1 MKRTVFMI
9 WLTLL
14 SYVVTSAQVD
24 YTDHIIN
31 PSFEQDAEG
40 WVTKSMSV
48 QGNNVFNIKDGQK
61 YMEKWTG
68 RGGAV
73 GNGSLSQ
80 VLQNLPPGNYELTVA
95 AQNIQEDTPQNAQ
108 SGAWIFVGDARTTV
122 TVRDTYKVSFTFVS
136 GSITIGFVA
145 EGATG
150 NWIACDNFRL
160 TLVSSDL
167 SKELNAA
174 IEKIFAEYGDAT
186 GREIQQLLD
195 AIEAARQVAA
205 RSDATAEEQ
214 AAAIQ
219 AVEYAVEVYRCANA
233 SPEQPMDLTDR
244 IANPSFEINGLE
256 NWTASGMGVQG
267 NNVFSIKK
275 GTYYV
280 EKWTGRGGAV
290 GDARVAQRLTG
301 MMPGRYR
308 LRAAAQNIQEDTPQ
322 KAQSGA
328 WIFANSHQEPVTV
341 RNEYML
347 EFALVS
353 DELEIGFEAVGATGN
368 WLACDNFR
376 LEYISDNFDDIKTEL
391 TALLATAEELA
402 THKMNAAVLE
412 VLQDAISTAQQ
423 LIPQS
428 TTDGWSVAAR
438 QLENAIQLA
447 QQSQEVYSRLATTI
461 AEAEGILAASSA
473 TDKEDYENA
482 IQTARDNYE
491 AATMTDAE
499 VEKAIE
505 TLNAATF
512 SFRILN
518 GEGTGEAPI
527 VKTDPRFIRGCTWAF
542 GRSTVSGKNIIEE
555 GFCWS
560 EQPDPKV
567 TDHRTTEYLNQ
578 AGKIYWLRDLKPA
591 TVYYMRAYAI
601 TKDYAVGYGD
611 VIKVVTVPKGT
622 VGHWYNNGGDEET
635 NNRINY
641 AINTSMDYYW
651 NNLTSIHG
659 FGISVTYS
667 PGTPTADCGYG
678 GGMRVGASSSY
689 QQPGTIM
696 HEALHG
702 IGVGT
707 HGMWWSADM
716 RSGGSRGDWLG
727 DRVTEAV
734 RFWDN
739 NTTGVITGDDMH
751 LWPYGCNGAHEDT
764 HSDNLYCMMGI
775 LAQALNEDGLPGS
788 GEIGYAL
795 PYYSFNHEDNIKYY
809 IKNEDESRGLYSS
822 YLVETSAH
830 QLEWHTMTA
839 EEAAADDHAAWYLSF
854 TPNNQYYQIK
864 NAATG
869 YYMTYSNGFRTASHS
884 KPTTADNIHLMRG
897 RVDVKGH
904 RGYYFIHPEQ
914 TSNPPVMIA
923 NTNGK
928 TASSSFNI
936 STKATTQRWLIL
948 NADEAAVME
957 KGAID
962 ISRKE
967 LERVLAQTHKLAETP
982 HTEDVE
988 GADET
993 LNSTLTTIELEGQT
1007 ANSSAELEKLA
1018 NQARQAAMN
1027 FLASVSAKD
1036 IEQPFDL
1043 TFMLQNPTFDEDA
1056 TAGWTTS
1063 QNPGYSAGCDEF
1075 YETTFN
1081 FYQNLDDMPA
1091 GIYQL
1096 RANAFQRAGE
1106 TQAAYKTYIAGNE
1119 AITTTL
1125 YINNTTAAVKSI
1137 FDDRQP
1143 KRLYT
1148 DGNASDIQLPDGT
1161 YVPNVMNAAAKYFA
1175 QGLYDSY
1182 VNAEQKTTGASFRV
1196 GIKCTKSSSWYW
1208 SFFDNFRLYF
1218 FGGNRDIVG
1227 IETLT
1232 SEEADKDKESMKV
1245 YDLSGRQLNTQHLKP
1260 GIYIIRGKKV
1270 VIK

>member
-1 MKRTVFMI
+1 MKKLL
-9 WLTLL
+9 LTLSL
-14 SYVVTSAQVD
+14 VIVSLTAMAQTD
-24 YTDHIIN
+24 YTSKITN
-31 PSFEQDAEG
+31 PSFENDMTG
-40 WVTKSMSV
+40 WVHKSMNA
-48 QGNNVFNIKDGQK
+48 QGNDVFTLKEGAT
-61 YMEKWTG
+61 YLEKWTG

-73 GNGSLSQ
+73 GSASLSQ
-80 VLQNLPPGNYELTVA
+80 QLTALPPGNYELTAA
-95 AQNIQEDTPQNAQ
+95 AQNIQEDSPKAAQ
-108 SGAWIFVGDARTTV
+108 TGAWIFAGEAKTQVD
-122 TVRDTYKVSFTFVS
+122 VRDTYKVAFDCINGTV
-136 GSITIGFVA
+136 TIGFEA
-145 EGATG
+145 INASG
-150 NWIACDNFRL
+150 NWIAVDNFRL
-160 TLVSSDL
+160 TQVGTDL
-167 SKELNAA
+167 SAHLKEA
-174 IEKIFAEYGDAT
+174 ISSAETLYGDAT

-219 AVEYAVEVYRCANA
+219 AMEYAVEVYRCANA

-622 VGHWYNNGGDEET
+622 IGHWYNNGGDEET
-635 NNRINY
+635 NARINY
-641 AINTSMDYYW
+641 AIDTAMDYYW
-651 NNLTSIHG
+651 NNLSSIHG
-659 FGISVTYS
+659 FGISVSYS

-678 GGMRVGASSSY
+678 GGMRVGANSSY
-689 QQPGTIM
+689 QSVGTIM

-707 HGMWWSADM
+707 HGNWWS
-716 RSGGSRGDWLG
+716 GDYRPNGVWYG
-727 DRVTEAV
+727 DRVTNAL

-739 NTTGVITGDDMH
+739 NTTTVLSGDDMH

-764 HSDNLYCMMGI
+764 HNDNLYCMMGI

-795 PYYSFNHEDNIKYY
+795 PYYSFNHEDNVKYY
-809 IKNEDESRGLYSS
+809 IKNEDESRGLYNS
-822 YLVETSAH
+822 YLVENASH
-830 QLEWHTMTA
+830 QLVWQTMST
-839 EEAAADDHAAWYLSF
+839 EEATADDRAAWYLSF
-854 TPNNQYYQIK
+854 TPDNQYYQLR

-869 YYMTYSNGFRTASHS
+869 YYVTYASNAIKGASHS
-884 KPTTADNIHLMRG
+884 KPTSADNFHLMRG
-897 RVDVKGH
+897 RVDVNGH
-904 RGYYFIHPEQ
+904 RGYYIIHPE
-914 TSNPPVMIA
+914 SSANPHLLVA
-923 NTNGK
+923 NASGK
-928 TASSSFNI
+928 TGVGTFNI
-936 STKATTQRWLIL
+936 AATATTQRWLIL
-948 NADEAAVME
+948 TADEAQAFETMAVNHS
-957 KGAID
+957 K
-962 ISRKE
+962 KE
-967 LERVLAQTHKLAETP
+967 LTDLTGQIRKLAEVP

-988 GADET
+988 GADQSLLTALDDIDAEGAATTSTSVLAT
-993 LNSTLTTIELEGQT
+993 LLT
-1007 ANSSAELEKLA
+1007 
-1018 NQARQAAMN
+1018 QARMTGMA
-1027 FLASVSAKD
+1027 FLENVSATD
-1036 IEQPFDL
+1036 ISQPFNL
-1043 TFMLQNPTFDEDA
+1043 TFMVENPDFKSDSK
-1056 TAGWTTS
+1056 AGWTTS
-1063 QNPGYSAGCDEF
+1063 ATPGYSYGANEF
-1075 YETTFN
+1075 FQTTFN
-1081 FYQNLDDMPA
+1081 FNQTLTGMPS
-1091 GIYQL
+1091 GVYEL
-1096 RANAFQRAGE
+1096 RVQAFQRPGDA
-1106 TQAAYKTYIAGNE
+1106 TTVYNQYKSGTSKVNAQIYLGSASTNIKN
-1119 AITTTL
+1119 ICDDSQKR
-1125 YINNTTAAVKSI
+1125 AVIS
-1137 FDDRQP
+1137 
-1143 KRLYT
+1143 
-1148 DGNASDIQLPDGT
+1148 SDKKVAT
-1161 YVPNVMNAAAKYFA
+1161 SVYVPDNMEGGSKYFA
-1175 QGLYDSY
+1175 KGLYENTL
-1182 VNAEQKTTGASFRV
+1182 VLEQTTPNASLKF
-1196 GIKCTKSSSWYW
+1196 GIRCTSAPSAYW
-1208 SFFDNFRLYF
+1208 TMFDNFRLLFYGKNRTMVGIKEVENEIMRN
-1218 FGGNRDIVG
+1218 GGNEGAI
-1227 IETLT
+1227 
-1232 SEEADKDKESMKV
+1232 
-1245 YDLSGRQLNTQHLKP
+1245 YDLSGRRVSTPKR
-1260 GIYIIRGKKV
+1260 GMYIINGKKI